1 MKILLPIDGSDCSHK
16 TLRWAADLFR
26 NRPDI
31 EFHLLEVISITPDTM
46 TVEYDVSDAN
56 KTLNAARKTLEEMG
70 CRVTQSSYALGDV
83 VNRICEYAEDA
94 DIDQILIGSHG
105 RTGLSKLL
113 MGSVSVAVMERSKCP
128 VTLYRNVERSPI
140 RHVMPANTLL

>member
-1 MKILLPIDGSDCSHK
+1 MKILLPIDGSDCSQK
-16 TLRWAADLFR
+16 TLHWAAEMFKGR
-26 NRPDI
+26 SDI
-31 EFHLLEVISITPDTM
+31 EFHLLQVISVTPDTI
-46 TVEYDVSDAN
+46 TVEYDVTDAT
-56 KTLNAARKTLEEMG
+56 KTLNSAKRTLEDLG
-70 CRVTQSSYALGDV
+70 CRVGHISYALGDAV
-83 VNRICEYAEDA
+83 ERICEYAEDS

-140 RHVMPANTLL
+140 RHVLPANTLL